1 MKMPGTNSP
10 QLVSLV
16 LAVSISSMLV
26 VSSDA
31 SRAWA
36 RNGARAMSAAETTS
50 LVSSMTAR
58 QSKIS
63 ASTGGCSGVSFTQPA
78 GSPVGAGN
86 HPWSA
91 AVADLNLDGRLDLAV
106 VNTDS
111 NNVTIL
117 LSNGGGGFTEPAG
130 SPVGVPLSPCPSS
143 VAAGDF
149 NLDGK
154 PDLAVV
160 SNCFNNVTI
169 LLGNGSGGFTEAAGS
184 PVTAGASA
192 ESVAVGDF
200 NLDGKPDLVVTNFGS
215 NNVTILLGN
224 GSGGF
229 TQAAGSPV
237 STGISPGLVA
247 VGDFNLDGKSDLA
260 VVNRTSDNVT
270 ILLGNGS
277 GGFTQAAGS
286 PIGVGSAPHSLAIG
300 DFNLDGKPD
309 LAVANANSDSVTI
322 LLGNGS
328 GGFTQ
333 AAASTVGAGTTPLSV
348 AVADFNLDG
357 LPDLAVVNARPNGV
371 TILLGDGGGGFI
383 QASGSPV
390 IVGIDPFA
398 IAVGDFNLDGKPD
411 FATANHDSNNITI
424 QLNTCAPAPDFS
436 LSFDHQIVTGEIGTK
451 VSAKLN
457 ITRTTGLTGNVTIS
471 VPETLPLG
479 IAVALEP
486 TTPTTGN
493 SLTFK
498 IKLKRRAKAGTHT
511 LVFTGVDDSGR
522 VIHTVALTLVVQ

>member
-1 MKMPGTNSP
+1 MKTPATNSP
-10 QLVSLV
+10 QLVSLI
-16 LAVSISSMLV
+16 LALSISSMLV

-31 SRAWA
+31 SRA
-36 RNGARAMSAAETTS
+36 GAPDDAKVMSAAETTS
-50 LVSSMTAR
+50 RASSITAR
-58 QSKIS
+58 QKEIS
-63 ASTGGCSGVSFTQPA
+63 ASTSGCSGVSFTQ
-78 GSPVGAGN
+78 
-86 HPWSA
+86 
-91 AVADLNLDGRLDLAV
+91 
-106 VNTDS
+106 
-111 NNVTIL
+111 
-117 LSNGGGGFTEPAG
+117 PAG

-143 VAAGDF
+143 VASGDF

-229 TQAAGSPV
+229 TEAAGSPV

-247 VGDFNLDGKSDLA
+247 VGDLNLDGKSDLA
-260 VVNRTSDNVT
+260 VANGTSDNVT

-277 GGFTQAAGS
+277 GGFTEAAGS
-286 PIGVGSAPHSLAIG
+286 PIGVGSTPHSLAVG

-309 LAVANANSDSVTI
+309 IAVANANSDSVTI
-322 LLGNGS
+322 LVGNGS

-333 AAASTVGAGTTPLSV
+333 AAGSPVGAGRTPLSV

-357 LPDLAVVNARPNGV
+357 MPDLAVVNARPNNV
-371 TILLGDGGGGFI
+371 TILLGDGAGGFI

-390 IVGIDPFA
+390 SVGIDPFDIA
-398 IAVGDFNLDGKPD
+398 IGDFNLDGKPD
-411 FATANHDSNNITI
+411 FAAVNHDSNNVTI

-436 LSFDHQIVTGEIGTK
+436 LSFDQQTVTGEIGTK

-457 ITRTTGLTGNVTIS
+457 ITRTAGLTGNVTIS

-498 IKLKRRAKAGTHT
+498 IKLKRRAQAGTRT

-522 VIHTVALTLVVQ
+522 LIHTVALTLVVQ